1 MPKDVLKAGEAPQS
15 LILIL
20 DNASRLM
27 EVSSSHVKKLTS
39 ACQPSAPVSV
49 HLYTNTHTHTL
60 KLIFSKN
67 SKRKAKN
74 GLIVCFYVDDTA
86 ITRFIPCN

>member
-1 MPKDVLKAGEAPQS
+1 
-15 LILIL
+15 
-20 DNASRLM
+20 M
-27 EVSSSHVKKLTS
+27 EVSSIHVTKLTS
-39 ACQPSAPVSV
+39 VCQPSAPVSV